1 MNIIPFHSKL
11 HPKLRFSSLDPLPDR
26 EGLGLVTPFHIPPP
40 RLGASA
46 AGAAAAAQVR
56 SDVSAAVPD
65 RAALSSQGAKA
76 SVDVV
81 LAEIAALSGSRPGGG
96 A

>member
-11 HPKLRFSSLDPLPDR
+11 HPKLRFSSLNPLPDR
-26 EGLGLVTPFHIPPP
+26 EGLGLVAPFHVPPP
-40 RLGASA
+40 RLGAN
-46 AGAAAAAQVR
+46 AAQVR

-65 RAALSSQGAKA
+65 RSALSTQGVQA
-76 SVDVV
+76 SVDVA
-81 LAEIAALSGSRPGGG
+81 LAEIAALSGSRAGS